1 MLFQVELLDTL
12 NFYIINSISPIL
24 VAPWS
29 NKKIKKISNWYLIL
43 RSHYLLMVDVMLP
56 LHNFVFG
63 VIC

>member
-1 MLFQVELLDTL
+1 MLFQLELLDTL
-12 NFYIINSISPIL
+12 NFYIINSISPNP
-24 VAPWS
+24 VASWS
-29 NKKIKKISNWYLIL
+29 NKKIKNISNWYLIL